1 MRRFSLVLTCLGALL
16 LGGCGVDLGSHFAA
30 PAPAPSIHLRQAS
43 AVAAHSSTASVV
55 QKVLPSVVNIRVTQF
70 GVTGLLGGSQT
81 AKAEASGV
89 IISRDGTILTNNH
102 VIEGAVKVTV
112 IFNDGIH
119 TQPMEGQVVGA
130 DPDHDLAVV
139 KVDATDLTPITIGR
153 SGSLELG
160 DDVIALG
167 FPLGLAGGP
176 TVTKGIVSGINRT
189 VTVGGNGGIT
199 EHLVGLLQTDAAIN
213 PGNSGG
219 ALVNSAGQL
228 VGINTAAA
236 QAGSAE
242 NVGFAISID
251 DALPVVKQIL
261 TQPAERRAWLG
272 VSVRDLDPMVALQLG
287 LDPHATGALVAGV
300 IPGSPAASAG
310 IKAGDVIV
318 AVGGH
323 AITSATGLTTQLTHL
338 RPGQTITV
346 KLTGSHGSRSIQVT
360 LQNRPAT
367 FQPKG

>member
-1 MRRFSLVLTCLGALL
+1 MKRPLLVLTCAGTLL

-30 PAPAPSIHLRQAS
+30 PAPAPSIHLERATRT
-43 AVAAHSSTASVV
+43 VAHSSVAHVV
-55 QKVLPSVVNIRVTQF
+55 HKVLPSVVNIRVTQF
-70 GVTGLLGGSQT
+70 GVGGLLGGPQT

-102 VIEGAVKVTV
+102 VIEGAVKVSV
-112 IFNDGIH
+112 VFNDGIH
-119 TQPMEGQVVGA
+119 SEPLQGLVIGA

-139 KVDATDLTPITIGR
+139 KVDATKLRPITIGR

-160 DDVIALG
+160 DEVIALG
-167 FPLGLAGGP
+167 FPLGLGGP
-176 TVTKGIVSGINRT
+176 TVTKGIVSGLNRK
-189 VTVGGNGGIT
+189 VTVAGNGGVT

-261 TQPAERRAWLG
+261 SRPAEKRAWLG
-272 VSVRDLDPMVALQLG
+272 VSVRDLDPTIALQFG
-287 LDPHATGALVAGV
+287 LDPQEQGALVAGV

-318 AVGGH
+318 AIAGRD
-323 AITSATGLTTQLTHL
+323 ITSAAGLTNTLTDL
-338 RPGQTITV
+338 RPGQKITV
-346 KLTGSHGSRSIQVT
+346 RLIGSDGSRTIRVI